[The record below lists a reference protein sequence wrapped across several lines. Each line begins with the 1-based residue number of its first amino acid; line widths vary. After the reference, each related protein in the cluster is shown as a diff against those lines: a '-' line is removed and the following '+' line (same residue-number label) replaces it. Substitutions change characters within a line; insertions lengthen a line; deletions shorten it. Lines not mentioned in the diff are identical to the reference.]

1 MTALI
6 TLQTQP
12 CPFSCVSTCL
22 AMIVGRPAASVIAE
36 LHQPYR
42 DGDLTLREM
51 LEYLNIRYTAFYSL
65 DCPPLA
71 DEGVYLCTAP
81 SLNIEG
87 GNHQILIEVTDE
99 GYFVFDPVAG
109 REDRKFY
116 VPRGQVDRHPLAVD
130 LGGFV
135 VDAFISRE
143 YLMGVRENGVSM
155 EVAA

>member
-1 MTALI
+1 MKTLI
-6 TLQTQP
+6 QHQTQP

-22 AMIVGRPAASVIAE
+22 AMIVGRPAASVIAD

-42 DGDLTLREM
+42 NGDLTLREM
-51 LEYLNIRYTAFYSL
+51 LEYLAIKYTAFYSL

-87 GNHQILIEVTDE
+87 GNHQILIEVTDD
-99 GYFVFDPVAG
+99 GYFVFDPVSG

-116 VPRGQVDRHPLAVD
+116 VPRGQAERHPLAVD
-130 LGGFV
+130 LGGFI

-143 YLMGVRENGVSM
+143 YLISLRDVENSQ

>member
-1 MTALI
+1 MNPII
-6 TLQTQP
+6 THQMQP
-12 CPFSCVSTCL
+12 CPYSCVSTCL
-22 AMIVGRPAASVIAE
+22 AMIVGRPAKNVIE
-36 LHQPYR
+36 EMHQPYR
-42 DGDLTLREM
+42 AGELTLRQM
-51 LEYLNIRYTAFYSL
+51 LERLGVEYTAFFSL

-71 DEGVYLCTAP
+71 DEGVYLCTSP

-99 GYFVFDPVAG
+99 NYFVLDPVQG
-109 REDRKFY
+109 REDRKYY
-116 VPRGQVDRHPLAVD
+116 VARGKGEGIPLAID

-143 YLMGVRENGVSM
+143 HLLAQRAGKPLA

>member
-1 MTALI
+1 MTSLI

-51 LEYLNIRYTAFYSL
+51 LEHLNIRYTAFYSL
-65 DCPPLA
+65 DFPPLA

-81 SLNIEG
+81 SLNIES

-99 GYFVFDPVAG
+99 GYFVFDPVCG

-116 VPRGQVDRHPLAVD
+116 VPRGHAERYPLAVE

-135 VDAFISRE
+135 VDAFISRG
-143 YLMGVRENGVSM
+143 YLADVREKCSM